1 MSGVFI
7 SYRREDS
14 AGHAGRLFDQLAA
27 RLGQHNVFMDVDAIR
42 PGEDFTRVIDE
53 RIARCDVMI
62 VMIGKEWLH
71 CQTVDGRRRLDD
83 ADDFVRREIIAG
95 LRRSLVVMPVL
106 VAGAAMPSAA
116 QLPPEL
122 AVLASRQALI
132 LSDTRFEA
140 NSQSLLEAVERYLVS
155 PIAPVVAGGP
165 GRRRWSGI
173 GAALFGGGLLL
184 GLAWVNYP
192 GRLQHAPSLNPMA
205 AVDLSGKWIA
215 QVPVDAQ
222 RHYTLKL
229 NLQSMNEQLLGSI
242 DFPTGSGGLREGKV
256 DNDRVSFITVHQP
269 QFESGDVTTRFE
281 GRVVGEEL
289 DLVMQYNDVVKRIR
303 LRRQP

>member
-27 RLGQHNVFMDVDAIR
+27 RLGPHNVFMDVDAIR
-42 PGEDFTRVIDE
+42 PGEDFTRAIDE

-62 VMIGKEWLH
+62 VMIGKGWLD
-71 CQTVDGRRRLDD
+71 CKSADGRRRLDD

-95 LRRSLVVMPVL
+95 LRRSLVVIPVL
-106 VAGAAMPSAA
+106 VAGASMPSAA

-122 AVLASRQALI
+122 AVLASRQAMAI
-132 LSDTRFEA
+132 FDARFEVDA
-140 NSQSLLEAVERYLVS
+140 QSLLEAVERYLVS

-165 GRRRWSGI
+165 GRRRWGGI

-184 GLAWVNYP
+184 GLLWVNYP
-192 GRLQHAPSLNPMA
+192 GRLQHAPSLHPSA
-205 AVDLSGKWIA
+205 AMDLSGKWIA
-215 QVPVDAQ
+215 KVPVDAQ
-222 RHYTLKL
+222 RSYTLRL
-229 NLQSMNEQLLGSI
+229 NLQAMNDQLLGSI
-242 DFPTGSGGLREGKV
+242 DFPTGSGGLRDGRV
-256 DNDRVSFITVHQP
+256 DSDRVSFITVHQP

-289 DLVMQYNDVVKRIR
+289 DLVMQYNDVTKRIR
-303 LRRQP
+303 LRREP